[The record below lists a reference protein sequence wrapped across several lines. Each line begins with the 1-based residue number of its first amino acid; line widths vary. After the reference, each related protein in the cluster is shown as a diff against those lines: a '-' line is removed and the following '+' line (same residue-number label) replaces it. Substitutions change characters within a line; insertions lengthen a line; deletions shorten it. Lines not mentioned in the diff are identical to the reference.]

1 MDMKTT
7 AVLTLAL
14 LATGFQAIAQQPTKE
29 AKVEQLLSS
38 MNADATINQMFD
50 QIKAMTASQIP
61 PGTTPEQIAKSQE
74 IQTKIFDL
82 VKSRM
87 SWEKMRPEYVRLYS
101 EVFSD
106 DEISGM
112 LAFYQSPAGRAMLQK
127 MPALMKQIMEVV
139 QSQMADLMP
148 EIQRITRDALPK

>member
-29 AKVEQLLSS
+29 VKVEQLLSS

>member
-1 MDMKTT
+1 MGMKTI

-14 LATGFQAIAQQPTKE
+14 LATGFQATAQQPTKE
-29 AKVEQLLSS
+29 AKVDQLLSS

-61 PGTTPEQIAKSQE
+61 PGTTPEQIAKAQE
-74 IQTKIFDL
+74 IQTRIFDL
-82 VKSRM
+82 VKSRL
-87 SWEKMRPEYVRLYS
+87 SWDKMRPEYVRLYS

-127 MPALMKQIMEVV
+127 MPALMKQIMEMV